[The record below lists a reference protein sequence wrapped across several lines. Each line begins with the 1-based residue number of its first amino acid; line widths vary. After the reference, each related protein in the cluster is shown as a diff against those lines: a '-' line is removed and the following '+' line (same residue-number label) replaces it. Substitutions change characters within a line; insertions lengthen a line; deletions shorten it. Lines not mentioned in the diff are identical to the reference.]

1 MIGSAIRPRSGKAAV
16 LILAATAIIF
26 MCFGSASKAQLPVLP
41 VPPTGSTYD
50 DNQRMYL
57 WNKVVQN
64 CLSGKPSQNCL
75 QVQPKGANYVIYFET
90 KDILLIPTVLISGI
104 EFNIPDL
111 QPSFFLPNFWDD
123 AALWAHYYIPH
134 VTGEQWLGLAINSAN
149 SRSQDQLHMHLCTLA
164 PAVES
169 AIKNHILEINASW
182 HPTPFL
188 NLVSTHMYNAMQV
201 QDLTRNPFSLV
212 FNNAPGSPPGSA
224 DVRHKADTNML
235 VAVRRLLGGGPPYFY
250 VLYNQDGG
258 AAESLLNSGQC
269 GILIP

>member
-1 MIGSAIRPRSGKAAV
+1 MIGSAIRPRSGKAAI

-26 MCFGSASKAQLPVLP
+26 MCFGSASRAQSPVLP

-57 WNKVVQN
+57 WNKVVPN

-75 QVQPKGANYVIYFET
+75 QKQPKGANYVIYFET

-104 EFNIPDL
+104 ESNVPDL

-212 FNNAPGSPPGSA
+212 FNDAPGSPPGSA
-224 DVRHKADTNML
+224 DVKHKADTNML

-250 VLYNQDGG
+250 VFYNQDGG